1 MLVYLEM
8 LPDDSDKAKLEQV
21 YLRYRGLMFHAASRI
36 LNNSADAEDA
46 VHQSFIS
53 IAEHIHKISSPVCT
67 KTQSFVVSI
76 VERKAIDI
84 YRRKSKQRVIP
95 LEDETAGLP
104 VDTEAVQLSPLA
116 AAISRLPARY
126 RQFILLKYHCGYS
139 NQEVADMLGLSYEGA
154 HSLDPRAKKA
164 LRDVLEKEGVM
175 L

>member
-21 YLRYRGLMFHAASRI
+21 YLRYRGLMFYVANRI
-36 LNNSADAEDA
+36 LNDASDAEDA

-53 IAEHIHKISSPVCT
+53 IAEHIEKISSPVCT
-67 KTQSFVVSI
+67 KTQSFVVTI

-126 RQFILLKYHCGYS
+126 RQFILLK
-139 NQEVADMLGLSYEGA
+139 
-154 HSLDPRAKKA
+154 
-164 LRDVLEKEGVM
+164 
-175 L
+175 

>member
-21 YLRYRGLMFHAASRI
+21 YLRYRGLMFHVASRI
-36 LNNSADAEDA
+36 LNNSPDAEDA

-53 IAEHIHKISSPVCT
+53 IAEHIKKISSPVCT
-67 KTQSFVVSI
+67 KTQSFVVTI

-84 YRRKSKQRVIP
+84 YRRKAKQRVLP

-104 VDTEAVQLSPLA
+104 VDMEAVRLSPLA
-116 AAISRLPARY
+116 AAISMLPARY

-139 NQEVADMLGLSYEGA
+139 SQEVADMLGLSYEGA
-154 HSLDPRAKKA
+154 HSLDQRAKKK
-164 LRDVLEKEGVM
+164 LKELLEKEGVK